1 MRTRAFTYAAVAGV
15 LSITLAACSG
25 GDSDTRPSGTK
36 VNTSP
41 GAAGPAAMS
50 CTDPN
55 IPMAEWRKRCDTA
68 TPPPSASTAPS
79 LGVGDTADLQ
89 DPAGMEFTATL
100 VRVVDPA
107 APANPGS
114 AFTAPRNGD
123 RFVAIGW
130 TITNIGT
137 KTLTS
142 SQVFSSHIVDDHGQW
157 HLSTAAH
164 VGAGAGFPADVKIP
178 PAQTLSGYLV
188 YELPDTARATTVQF
202 DGATSRPAGPWKLT

>member
-1 MRTRAFTYAAVAGV
+1 MRTRAFAYAAVAGV
-15 LSITLAACSG
+15 LTITLAACSDG
-25 GDSDTRPSGTK
+25 GSNSRPSGTK
-36 VNTSP
+36 VNDSP
-41 GAAGPAAMS
+41 HAAGPEAMS

-68 TPPPSASTAPS
+68 TPSASAAPS
-79 LGVGDTADLQ
+79 LGVGDAARLQ

-114 AFTAPRNGD
+114 AYTAPQRGD
-123 RFVAIGW
+123 RFVAIEW
-130 TITNIGT
+130 TIANTGS

-142 SQVFSSHIVDDHGQW
+142 SQVFSTHIVDDHGQW
-157 HLSTAAH
+157 HLSTAART
-164 VGAGAGFPADVKIP
+164 GAGANFPADVKIP

-188 YELPDTARATTVQF
+188 YELPETARATTVQF
-202 DGATSRPAGPWKLT
+202 DGDHSSPAGPWKLT

>member
-15 LSITLAACSG
+15 LSVSLAACSG
-25 GDSDTRPSGTK
+25 GGSNARPSGTK
-36 VNTSP
+36 VNNSP
-41 GAAGPAAMS
+41 YAAGPAAMS

-68 TPPPSASTAPS
+68 TPSASNAPS
-79 LGVGDTADLQ
+79 LGVGDTAGLR

-114 AFTAPRNGD
+114 AFAAPQSGN
-123 RFVAIGW
+123 RFVAIEW
-130 TITNIGT
+130 TITNTGT

-142 SQVFSSHIVDDHGQW
+142 SQVFSTHIVDDHGQW

-164 VGAGAGFPADVKIP
+164 VSAGAGFPADVKIP

-188 YELPDTARATTVQF
+188 YELPGTARATTVQF
-202 DGATSRPAGPWKLT
+202 DGDTSRPSGPWKLT